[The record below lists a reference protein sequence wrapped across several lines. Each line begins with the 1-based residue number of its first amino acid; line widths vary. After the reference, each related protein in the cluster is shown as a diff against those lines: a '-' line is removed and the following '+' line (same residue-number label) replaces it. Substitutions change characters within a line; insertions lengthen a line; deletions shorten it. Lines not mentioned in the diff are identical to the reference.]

1 MENKIIEPQNSRYEY
16 NRIIDASIVNIDIPS
31 SITQIKE
38 ERNWVESDRN
48 AITVF
53 KTNGL
58 SIVLIALHQNAEMP
72 KHKAN
77 GLISI
82 QVLEGALQFSTN
94 DETIL
99 LKAGQLVALHSAIEH
114 SILAIQETVFLFTI
128 TSSTKQFID

>member
-1 MENKIIEPQNSRYEY
+1 MENKIIEPQNLRYEY
-16 NRIIDASIVNIDIPS
+16 NRIIDASIVNIDMPS

-94 DETIL
+94 DETML